1 MLDTAVEMDIPD
13 CGGKNDAKTFLHPD
27 RKYEYEEP
35 HQFGYDFVIGFR
47 QMAEPAGYVANVV
60 PVT

>member
-1 MLDTAVEMDIPD
+1 M
-13 CGGKNDAKTFLHPD
+13 
-27 RKYEYEEP
+27 EYEEP

-60 PVT
+60 PVTANFRKNSL